1 MSKCAELRK
10 LNVNDHVEKKNG
22 LSYLTWSAAV
32 DYLLQHD
39 EGATWEFPEPSKFGD
54 TLMVH
59 CKLTAFGKTIQMHLP
74 VMDHRNHAISNPNSV
89 DVNKAM
95 MRCLAKAIA
104 TTGIGL
110 YIYAG
115 EDLPGES
122 HHAAPSIRQEVLDHA
137 KELANPATANRD
149 PIAEVAAMFDAK
161 VVEPSDAE
169 KREIA
174 KLVGSESEKWFLDH
188 RVHFGKNKGTPLCD
202 LPRATLKWYADKWGR
217 DDVTGIWKTSSTSPR
232 GQQED
237 RKLRQA
243 LDLYMDHLRKEEKPG
258 AFAGNKEPVRV
269 GEKCAITGEK
279 LPF

>member
-1 MSKCAELRK
+1 MSKYAELRK

-39 EGATWEFPEPSKFGD
+39 EGATWEFPELTKYGD
-54 TLMVH
+54 TVEVH
-59 CKLTAFGKTIQMHLP
+59 CNLHAFGKIIRMHLP
-74 VMDHRNHAISNPNSV
+74 VMDHRNHAIPNPNAV
-89 DVNKAM
+89 DINKAK
-95 MRCLAKAIA
+95 MRCLTKAIA
-104 TTGIGL
+104 CCGIGL

-115 EDLPGES
+115 EDLPGD
-122 HHAAPSIRQEVLDHA
+122 HAPIRQEVLDHA
-137 KELANPATANRD
+137 KELTNPALAKRD
-149 PIAEVAAMFDAK
+149 PIAEVTEMFDAK

-174 KLVGSESEKWFLDH
+174 KLVGSESENWFFDH
-188 RVHFGKNKGTPLCD
+188 KVHFGKNKGTSLCD

-217 DDVTGIWKTSSTSPR
+217 DDVTGIWKSSSTSPR

-258 AFAGNKEPVRV
+258 AFAGNKEPVRI
-269 GEKCAITGEK
+269 GETCAVTGEK